1 MLDLDRGTILGL
13 WDLCGVYRLPV
24 EVADLSLCTSG
35 FLSGETGR
43 GILESQGMSGEGGA
57 SLGEGEGDGREVDM
71 MSLSHLS
78 HSFCCLL
85 LSSLVPGAPTPSI
98 PGCSGLFLFTRGS
111 EVGFGCGIGS
121 VLASL
126 VVALTFISAKVIV
139 PWGAIQ

>member
-35 FLSGETGR
+35 FLNGETGR

-71 MSLSHLS
+71 MSMSQLS

-85 LSSLVPGAPTPSI
+85 SSLVPGI
-98 PGCSGLFLFTRGS
+98 PGCSGLFFFTRGS

-139 PWGAIQ
+139 PWGSIQ